1 MMSEAIAGR
10 SPGDGGRWAELD
22 TLAIDVLCDGHGGI
36 CGIVSYAHRAR
47 DGAGLVLWLHGR
59 EQPAVVEALL
69 DHADRHLPDALSV
82 EAFEF
87 ASALTVGLEGLP
99 KRHRP
104 VTRQALL
111 TRGFVEADL
120 WRYMRRDLPAADLP
134 RVHETCVLPAAER
147 PGWRVVVRGP
157 DGTLLGGAQAGMAA
171 PGLGAADLPR
181 VHETCV
187 LPAAERPGWRV
198 VVRGPD
204 GTLLGGAHTG
214 IAAPRLGVLWWI
226 GVEEP
231 YRGQRLGWSLLASAL
246 EVLHEHGAREAI
258 LFVDDDAPP
267 DDPRWGRGAANALY
281 DRAGFAEIDRL
292 CSYRRR

>member
-1 MMSEAIAGR
+1 MALMQSPLTPRAFSAQDTATVVSLINADRIPGQPECTKAMLSEAIAGR

-36 CGIVSYAHRAR
+36 CGVVSYAHRAR

-59 EQPAVVEALL
+59 EQPAIVEALL

-82 EAFEF
+82 EAFGF

-99 KRHRP
+99 IRHRP

-111 TRGFVEADL
+111 THGFAEADL

-147 PGWRVVVRGP
+147 PGWRVVRGS
-157 DGTLLGGAQAGMAA
+157 DGTLLGGAQ
-171 PGLGAADLPR
+171 
-181 VHETCV
+181 
-187 LPAAERPGWRV
+187 
-198 VVRGPD
+198 
-204 GTLLGGAHTG
+204 TG
-214 IAAPRLGVLWWI
+214 IAAPGLGVLWWI

-246 EVLHEHGAREAI
+246 DVLHEHGAREAI
-258 LFVDDDAPP
+258 LFVDDDAPA

-281 DRAGFAEIDRL
+281 DRAGFAEVDRL